1 MEEMRLRGMEQLS
14 LITKKLLRQK
24 YTYDKVNNV
33 VL

>member
-1 MEEMRLRGMEQLS
+1 MEDMRLRKMEQL
-14 LITKKLLRQK
+14 LLLTKKLLR